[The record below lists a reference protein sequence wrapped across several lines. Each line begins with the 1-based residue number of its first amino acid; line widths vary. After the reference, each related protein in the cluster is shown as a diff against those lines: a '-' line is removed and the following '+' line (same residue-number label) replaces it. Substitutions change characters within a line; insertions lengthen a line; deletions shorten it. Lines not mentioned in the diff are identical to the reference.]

1 MALCAKIVFREDM
14 PIYEFRCQSCG
25 RRINVLRRWGDTE
38 PPLCSHCG
46 SSRVSRIF
54 STFLIHRTDR
64 EIYEDILSDSQLIK
78 GLEQNDPRALAEWN
92 RRLSRGEKVEP
103 EYEELMYHLERGEM
117 PPSEGPAAE
126 EE

>member
-1 MALCAKIVFREDM
+1 M

-25 RRINVLRRWGDTE
+25 QRMSVLRRWGETQ
-38 PPLCSHCG
+38 PPVCSRCG
-46 SSRVSRIF
+46 SSQVSRIF
-54 STFLIHRTDR
+54 SIFRVHRTDKQ
-64 EIYEDILSDSQLIK
+64 IYEDILSDSQLIK

-117 PPSEGPAAE
+117 PSSLSGEESAVE